1 MHEVSFDEAAS
12 AFRDPLSL
20 TIPDPD
26 HSEEE
31 ERYLLLGQSTAG
43 RLVVVSH
50 TERGAKL
57 ESGSSVHGSRNRAS
71 DETMKKEGNDELR
84 KEYDFSKGVRGK
96 YADRF
101 AEGTK
106 LVLLDP
112 DVAEA
117 FPTAKSVNTALRNLL
132 EQQSLDRK

>member
-1 MHEVSFDEAAS
+1 
-12 AFRDPLSL
+12 
-20 TIPDPD
+20 
-26 HSEEE
+26 
-31 ERYLLLGQSTAG
+31 
-43 RLVVVSH
+43 
-50 TERGAKL
+50 
-57 ESGSSVHGSRNRAS
+57 
-71 DETMKKEGNDELR
+71 MKKEGNDELR

-117 FPTAKSVNTALRNLL
+117 FPTAQSVNAALRDLL
-132 EQQSLDRK
+132 EQQSSGHK